1 MQVAIRSHGFP
12 LTTAI
17 EAYVQ
22 RRLRTALSHA
32 IHHIRAVTVV
42 LLDINGPRGGRDKV
56 CRVRVTVKD
65 RPVMVIDDTEDNLYL
80 AIDRAADRAGRTTAR
95 KLAQL
100 LRKPRTMQRRFE
112 AARQVDV
119 PDTGDDASADNV
131 PLKGGR

>member
-56 CRVRVTVKD
+56 CRVRVTVTD

-100 LRKPRTMQRRFE
+100 LRKPRTVQRRVE

>member
-56 CRVRVTVKD
+56 CRVRVTVTD

-100 LRKPRTMQRRFE
+100 LRKPRTVQRRVE

-119 PDTGDDASADNV
+119 PDTGDDASADDV
-131 PLKGGR
+131 PVKGGR

>member
-17 EAYVQ
+17 EDYVQ

-32 IHHIRAVTVV
+32 MHHIRAVTVV

-56 CRVRVTVKD
+56 CRVRVMVKD
-65 RPVMVIDDTEDNLYL
+65 RPVMVIDDTEDNLYV
-80 AIDRAADRAGRTTAR
+80 AIDRAAERAGRTTAR

-100 LRKPRTMQRRFE
+100 LRKPRTMQRRIE
-112 AARQVDV
+112 AGRVATAPEAGDNA
-119 PDTGDDASADNV
+119 GDDAITRGD
-131 PLKGGR
+131 R

>member
-17 EAYVQ
+17 ESYVQ
-22 RRLRTALSHA
+22 RRLHTALSHA

-65 RPVMVIDDTEDNLYL
+65 RPVMVIDNTEDNLYV

-100 LRKPRTMQRRFE
+100 LRKPRSMQRRVDT
-112 AARQVDV
+112 ARQADV
-119 PDTGDDASADNV
+119 PDAGDDASADNAHV
-131 PLKGGR
+131 EGVR